1 MKVRTKARSDAIVE
15 EAALL
20 FQEMGYERASMNEL
34 VKRVGGS
41 KATLYRYFPSKE
53 ALFVAVVR
61 EHATL
66 YLTEAA
72 EGLMIDRQTFTL
84 EQTLVRFGE
93 RKLQVVANDNSAIAV
108 YRMVVAEAGNSDIGT
123 LFYDTGIRESV
134 AKLSELMA
142 AAMERKELHQAN
154 PKLRAL
160 QFLSLLTA
168 EVDMRVF
175 HRQLSPISLP
185 QIREMVHHAV
195 QMFLQGATFRHND

>member
-1 MKVRTKARSDAIVE
+1 MKVRTKARRDAIVE

-61 EHATL
+61 EHATRH
-66 YLTEAA
+66 LTEAA
-72 EGLMIDRQTFTL
+72 EGLMIDGQTFTL
-84 EQTLVRFGE
+84 EQTLMRFAE

-123 LFYDTGIRESV
+123 LFYDAGIRESV
-134 AKLSELMA
+134 EKLSELMA
-142 AAMERKELHQAN
+142 AAMERKELRLAD
-154 PKLRAL
+154 PRLRAL

-168 EVDMRVF
+168 EIDMRVF
-175 HRQLSPISLP
+175 QRQLNPISLP
-185 QIREMVHHAV
+185 RVQEMVCQAV
-195 QMFLQGATFRHND
+195 QMFLDGAAFRNKG